1 MPLFKE
7 DKYNPLS
14 GMLNILWDRFISFAW
29 KAGLVG
35 IVGTVIGGILYYNPP
50 NVSMQGV
57 HPVAAVSVPT
67 SPLNEEMTKILT
79 GKSLRDHEDLFKV
92 FKGVSEYAKNAVNID
107 TTVEVYK
114 AIESV
119 INTYDLKG
127 KFGSVADLV
136 DKKLSSI
143 KTPAKFIDK
152 KSEVIKL
159 FDELA
164 DAVKYSAEHQK
175 WGK

>member
-1 MPLFKE
+1 MLFNSDG
-7 DKYNPLS
+7 DKSPKPSIPIFSHL
-14 GMLNILWDRFISFAW
+14 W
-29 KAGLVG
+29 KAVLATVVG
-35 IVGTVIGGILYYNPP
+35 ATLWFNPP
-50 NVSMQGV
+50 NVNIPDFN
-57 HPVAAVSVPT
+57 PVETPSVVST
-67 SPLNEEMTKILT
+67 SSSPLNEEMTKALT

-92 FKGVSEYAKNAVNID
+92 FKGVSEYAKNATNID
-107 TTVEVYK
+107 TTVDVYK

-127 KFGSVADLV
+127 KFGVVADLV

-164 DAVKYSAEHQK
+164 DAVKYSAEHQNWEK
-175 WGK
+175 K